1 MSVIVPVMSR
11 TERMLQVTALAI
23 VVLHGIALAF
33 PGELWGLSALAVW
46 PRGFAVAWLLASI
59 AACIAAPALARRA
72 RPLDFPGRRGAAV
85 IAVAAG
91 CLFWLLRER
100 AHFSGDG
107 LLLVRDQGMSET
119 VVRARLLVEF
129 TCRSVAAG
137 RALGLDAAQ
146 SLAFL
151 AIASGVAATDA
162 ILRISSHLGAELGQ
176 RWLVAALLLTSGAM
190 QLFFGHIEYY
200 PMAAAGLLLYL
211 ALVTRVLAPAP
222 TRAGVFAC
230 LAAYGVLLTLHLALV
245 ALAPAVVWFAAWAWR
260 RGQRLAAVCGMVAIP
275 LVASS
280 LTWLAG
286 GAPGALGST
295 AVAGLHRYTQ
305 SYAASASA
313 HHAFGLFSF
322 SHWLAVTNDI
332 LRSAPLVLFAIPLL
346 CVRRPG
352 ASERLPALR
361 FLAIASAGCLLTN
374 GLFDRELG
382 PPRDWDIL
390 APFAF
395 VLLAWTGVL
404 AASKGAASRTIVILA
419 LVTGL
424 HHGLPWVLTHASPRA
439 ARAHVHLTL
448 AATGQWSAHARGYM
462 YEELAIDH
470 RQRGEHDLA
479 TQAFAAAVQANPADA
494 RYRVG
499 LGNQYAQRGQ
509 MQAAAQEYRLA
520 LEHRPD
526 YAPAHNNLAF
536 ALASMQ
542 RDLDEARVHAE
553 RALQLEPENAEF
565 LLTLARVEIASGR
578 VPQARAALQRALRL
592 RPVFPTAEKL
602 LQSLAP

>member
-1 MSVIVPVMSR
+1 MSR

-46 PRGFAVAWLLASI
+46 PRGFAVAWLIASL
-59 AACIAAPALARRA
+59 AACVAAPSLARRA
-72 RPLDFPGRRGAAV
+72 RPIPFPGRRGAAV
-85 IAVAAG
+85 IAVAAAG
-91 CLFWLLRER
+91 LFWLLRER

-119 VVRARLLVEF
+119 VARARLSVELAW
-129 TCRSVAAG
+129 RWVAAG
-137 RALGLDAAQ
+137 RSLGLDAAQ
-146 SLAFL
+146 SFALLAL
-151 AIASGVAATDA
+151 TSGMASTYA
-162 ILRISSHLGAELGQ
+162 ILRISSHLGTNLGE
-176 RWLVAALLLTSGAM
+176 RWLIGVMLLLSGAM

-200 PMAAAGLLLYL
+200 PMVAACLLAYL
-211 ALVTRVLAPAP
+211 ALVTRVLVPIPARP
-222 TRAGVFAC
+222 TRAGVVAS
-230 LAAYGVLLTLHLALV
+230 LAAYGSLLPLHLSLV
-245 ALAPAVVWFAAWAWR
+245 AVAPAVLWFATFAWR
-260 RGQRLAAVCGMVAIP
+260 RGQRGMAAAGVLAIP

-280 LTWLAG
+280 LMWFVG
-286 GAPGALGST
+286 GAPGALVST
-295 AVAGLHRYTQ
+295 TLDGFGRYTQ
-305 SYAASASA
+305 SYAAGASA
-313 HHAFGLFSF
+313 RHAFGFFSF
-322 SHWLAVTNDI
+322 WHWLAVTNDI
-332 LRSAPLVLFAIPLL
+332 MRTAPLVLFAVPLL
-346 CVRRPG
+346 CIRGPAG
-352 ASERLPALR
+352 AGRSPALR
-361 FLAIASAGCLLTN
+361 FLGIASAGCLVAN
-374 GLFDRELG
+374 VVFDRELG

-395 VLLAWTGVL
+395 VLLAWTAILTV
-404 AASKGAASRTIVILA
+404 SKCGASRTMVILA

-424 HHGLPWVLTHASPRA
+424 HHGVPWVITHASPRA

-448 AATGQWSAHARGYM
+448 AATSQWSPHARAYM

-520 LEHRPD
+520 LDRRPD

-565 LLTLARVEIASGR
+565 LLTLARVEVAAGR
-578 VPQARAALQRALRL
+578 KPQARDALQRALQL
-592 RPVFPTAEKL
+592 RPFFPAAAEL
-602 LQSLAP
+602 LKSLAP